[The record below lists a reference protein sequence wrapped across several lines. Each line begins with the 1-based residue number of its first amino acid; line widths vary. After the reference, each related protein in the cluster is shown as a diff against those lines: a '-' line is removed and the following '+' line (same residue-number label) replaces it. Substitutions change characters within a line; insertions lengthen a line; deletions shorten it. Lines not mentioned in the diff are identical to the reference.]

1 MEKEKDTQ
9 PESVSSVLKVF
20 GILDA
25 LATQKEI
32 GITDLAQRL
41 MMSKSTTYRFLQTM
55 KTLGFVSQ
63 EGESDKYG

>member
-25 LATQKEI
+25 LATQKR
-32 GITDLAQRL
+32 LASL
-41 MMSKSTTYRFLQTM
+41 IWHS
-55 KTLGFVSQ
+55 V
-63 EGESDKYG
+63 